1 MVELGIKI
9 TLSYTGDG
17 ETGYYT
23 LRPGNNVTLS
33 LQLYNSGY
41 GADFSLSIGQTTSG
55 NNSLDVSAYLENGD
69 IRVGQNS
76 TEEFLVSIVASE
88 NATNGYTSTF
98 TVVAESTLDE
108 SNDFAVFKVT
118 VTTRPPPQFPDNVS
132 KTHQL

>member
-1 MVELGIKI
+1 M
-9 TLSYTGDG
+9 
-17 ETGYYT
+17 
-23 LRPGNNVTLS
+23 
-33 LQLYNSGY
+33 
-41 GADFSLSIGQTTSG
+41 
-55 NNSLDVSAYLENGD
+55 AYLENGD

-88 NATNGYTSTF
+88 NAYTSTF